1 MKVGYTSFINTRV
14 KSTLDDLLI
23 LAFLSLDCFFC
34 NRKVPFNTP
43 AKDKKITNIQIKRK
57 KVQYKNASL
66 KNKAK
71 ANYIHAYEKVKIKSI
86 KIIEK
91 KKATNKKINLKV
103 NLWVKR
109 RGTYR

>member
-1 MKVGYTSFINTRV
+1 M
-14 KSTLDDLLI
+14 
-23 LAFLSLDCFFC
+23 
-34 NRKVPFNTP
+34 
-43 AKDKKITNIQIKRK
+43 
-57 KVQYKNASL
+57 QYKNVSL

-109 RGTYR
+109 IGTYR